1 MSQENV
7 EVVRAAMTAFRDGRP
22 WSGFVT
28 PDFTWDL
35 STAPGLWPEA
45 QRYRRIEAVQGFL
58 TEWTQAF
65 DEWAYAIDEAI
76 DCGEQVVLVV
86 HERGRIKGTATE
98 VGGTWAYLS
107 TLTTRGCQRPR
118 FS

>member
-1 MSQENV
+1 VVWLRDPRLHVGPVHRSGV
-7 EVVRAAMTAFRDGRP
+7 VARGAEV
-22 WSGFVT
+22 
-28 PDFTWDL
+28 
-35 STAPGLWPEA
+35 PG
-45 QRYRRIEAVQGFL
+45 IEAVQGFL

-107 TLTTRGCQRPR
+107 TLHDARVSKTQVFLTKDEALEAAGLRD
-118 FS
+118 